1 MMETIRNKMRSE
13 EYAVPL
19 IAGLRTCALEAAI
32 IFIASLFVNC
42 SMLSTA
48 AQAQTRRDAE
58 LVLQAYLRATYARDF
73 VEAYR
78 FISSADRDVRDLNR
92 YMRQRGPFA
101 GFTLEVAKT
110 LSESIEIKF
119 TERED
124 TTDRIQ
130 AVINYKVPDPKKLS
144 PLLLNWDAY
153 RLNSLVLEERKR
165 IIDAIEKKK
174 RDRSLDMSEGEEKFE
189 LVKENEEWR
198 IFLNWA
204 AGVKIPFRLDL
215 SKSADLDVSLSKNEI
230 VTQPGELF
238 EIILKIK
245 NRTNQPVTARIGH
258 LVEPNN
264 LADYLDFVQR
274 GFLLPVTIGPAKEE
288 QFSGTYLLR
297 GSLPE
302 GVRQFSLTY
311 DFRLLK

>member
-1 MMETIRNKMRSE
+1 METIRNKMRSE

-19 IAGLRTCALEAAI
+19 IAGPRTRTLQAAI
-32 IFIASLFVNC
+32 IVIASLFVNC
-42 SMLSTA
+42 SMLSTS
-48 AQAQTRRDAE
+48 AQAQIRRDPE

-78 FISSADRDVRDLNR
+78 FISSADRNVRDLNR

-110 LSESIEIKF
+110 LSESIEIKI
-119 TERED
+119 TERRD
-124 TTDRIQ
+124 TPTRIET
-130 AVINYKVPDPKKLS
+130 VINYKVPDPKKLS

-153 RLNSLVLEERKR
+153 RLNSLAPEERKQ
-165 IIDAIEKKK
+165 ILDAIEKKK

-215 SKSADLDVSLSKNEI
+215 SMSADLDVSLSKNEI

-264 LADYLDFVQR
+264 LADYLDFVQC